1 MPTKTDIANIALAKF
16 REGRITNIESNT
28 DSVAVV
34 MNDQYDHA
42 LELLLEEH
50 RWNFAGKRVTLTK
63 VSDAPPFGWDY
74 QYQLPSDIIRL
85 RDVNGEDVEASSRL
99 YTVEGDKLLT
109 NDKTVTI
116 TYTGKVTD
124 TNLFSPSF
132 IESLAFKLASITCG
146 RLTGDSDLAIALD
159 RQYTVA
165 VSKAIN
171 NDTKVAGSRDRN
183 LMQRMMEQAPILGG
197 TYRHPS
203 AGSSGS
209 SASSGSVMAHKHELT
224 DLLKT
229 DATDGQVVAWNDAE
243 GEWQATDSA
252 SGSASPLTTKG
263 DLYGFDTDDARLGVG
278 ADGQFLKADSTEA
291 TGLKWETL
299 AGGGDMLSTNNLSD
313 VANAAT
319 SRTNLGLGTA
329 STSNTGDFA
338 PALGVDD
345 NYVTDAE
352 KVVIGNTSNT
362 NTGDEVQA
370 DQTTAGIA
378 EVATSAEINTG
389 TLDTHMVTPLGIAGS
404 DLVTKTGTP
413 VSNRLALWASDG
425 VTKDDAKLYWSDP
438 TFVVNGS
445 ISTTGSIN
453 GRSISADGSKLDTI
467 ENNADVTD
475 ETNVVSSLSGATLTD
490 AGVPASD
497 DKVLIQDTSDSNNL
511 KYVDISDLP
520 SGGGSG
526 DVTKVGTPVDNQV
539 GVWTGD
545 GTIEGDANFTWSGT
559 DFYVEGNTQICSID
573 TGSGASPEL
582 SLKRDSAS
590 PADGDYLGQIRF
602 DGKNDTGGNQLYAK
616 ITGKTSDVT
625 NGTEDGLIETAVVVN
640 GTNTIV
646 SRQTGDALKLINNV
660 SLEVA
665 GDITVTGTVDGVDVG
680 DRDHDSVTLAGSPN
694 YITKNANQQ
703 LTLHD
708 VDLTSEVTGNLPV
721 GNLNSGT
728 SASATTFWRGD
739 GTWATPAGGGATPD
753 TAETSIWID
762 AGALLPD
769 ANAEASSK
777 TGTNGNVDVM
787 LMANTEKVY
796 AKWTPPPQWDGG
808 DISVDLY
815 WTATGA
821 TAGHKVKWN
830 VAAQAGGNDDAW
842 DVAFPTPTATA
853 DDEVIA
859 SGDIHIIPASAIT
872 VGGTPADGDCVFLE
886 IERTASGATQMS
898 QEAELLGV
906 RVNYENS
913 LIQNWYVTKMGSEAD
928 DASGTGEKT
937 AWVAPAAGKI
947 HAVHSGCSTAT
958 AGGALTVDVQKGGT
972 TILSTMGI
980 IDSTETSTSTGT
992 AHVLT
997 TTPTTFVAGDRI
1009 SFLINT
1015 FGGTGAKGLHTDL
1028 LISWD

>member
-146 RLTGDSDLAIALD
+146 RLTGDSELAVALD
-159 RQYTVA
+159 RQFNVA

-209 SASSGSVMAHKHELT
+209 SASSGSVAAHKHELT

-243 GEWQATDSA
+243 GEWQATDAA
-252 SGSASPLTTKG
+252 SGGDVSTDAIFDAAG
-263 DLYGFDTDDARLGVG
+263 DLVVGTG
-278 ADGQFLKADSTEA
+278 ADTATRLPLGANGLVLKSNGTTVEWDAIAGTGDVVGDASSTDNAVARFDGVTGKAIQNSGVTIDDSGNITA
-291 TGLKWETL
+291 
-299 AGGGDMLSTNNLSD
+299 NNVS
-313 VANAAT
+313 
-319 SRTNLGLGTA
+319 G
-329 STSNTGDFA
+329 SNTGDQDLSSLATKANVLELDNTTAFTPDA
-338 PALGVDD
+338 DYEPATKKYVDD
-345 NYVTDAE
+345 NAGGDVS
-352 KVVIGNTSNT
+352 KV
-362 NTGDEVQA
+362 
-370 DQTTAGIA
+370 
-378 EVATSAEINTG
+378 
-389 TLDTHMVTPLGIAGS
+389 
-404 DLVTKTGTP
+404 GTP
-413 VSNRLALWASDG
+413 VDNQVGVWTGDGTLEGDSGLTFDGDIIDVESSSQPAVRVDRTSGAVSAMFGSLFSGGIAIGDDKAFSIHKKSASDIRSG
-425 VTKDDAKLYWSDP
+425 TSLSSYTGEPLLYLDPVSDRVGINTDAPDASHLLD
-438 TFVVNGS
+438 
-445 ISTTGSIN
+445 IN
-453 GRSISADGSKLDTI
+453 GNAKVTGDITVSGTVDGRDVATDGTKLDGI
-467 ENNADVTD
+467 EALADVTD

-526 DVTKVGTPVDNQV
+526 NVTKVGTPVDNQV

-573 TGSGASPEL
+573 AGAGASPEL

-680 DRDHDSVTLAGSPN
+680 DRDHDSVTLAGSPS

-739 GTWATPAGGGATPD
+739 GTWATPAGGGT
-753 TAETSIWID
+753 
-762 AGALLPD
+762 
-769 ANAEASSK
+769 
-777 TGTNGNVDVM
+777 
-787 LMANTEKVY
+787 ANTDMGLAVSDETT
-796 AKWTPPPQWDGG
+796 ALTGSTTTPLGTFHAQNAGTWSEILIG
-808 DISVDLY
+808 VT
-815 WTATGA
+815 TAPTGS
-821 TAGHKVKWN
+821 TLTCDVHKNGTTIFSTKPTI
-830 VAAQAGGNDDAW
+830 DD
-842 DVAFPTPTATA
+842 
-853 DDEVIA
+853 
-859 SGDIHIIPASAIT
+859 
-872 VGGTPADGDCVFLE
+872 
-886 IERTASGATQMS
+886 
-898 QEAELLGV
+898 
-906 RVNYENS
+906 
-913 LIQNWYVTKMGSEAD
+913 
-928 DASGTGEKT
+928 GEKT
-937 AWVAPAAGKI
+937 SVTA
-947 HAVHSGCSTAT
+947 AT
-958 AGGALTVDVQKGGT
+958 AAV
-972 TILSTMGI
+972 LSTTTYAKGDLI
-980 IDSTETSTSTGT
+980 ELFCDSVGAT
-992 AHVLT
+992 
-997 TTPTTFVAGDRI
+997 VAG
-1009 SFLINT
+1009 
-1015 FGGTGAKGLHTDL
+1015 TGLKFYFNQ
-1028 LISWD
+1028 S